1 MVQLTRY
8 LLSRSGILPCTILRC
23 SPFTSECASHMARRG
38 GSARGMFIWLVR
50 IGKKY
55 IHGGFES
62 NRPIVTVIESMWGPV
77 LWGLFKSVSGSGED
91 REWVESWMWAP
102 GAVNQNRYC
111 RLLRRGIIKKVLSN
125 FTNAGSLFYALAT
138 CRWIL
143 SLDSYKQLR
152 SNGQELY
159 CTQTHSSGGRKGV
172 KTREARRRGGGESE
186 IMRDNE
192 SVGGVVPENTKWA
205 WGRGR
210 ETAGESREKTVEEEE
225 CIIVYYII
233 EDEVWHQQRPTESGI
248 FLLSRSWSYVV
259 LMQIKWHWR
268 SNTMRDSHSL

>member
-1 MVQLTRY
+1 MHPRWSNLRDICCLDLESFPAPSY
-8 LLSRSGILPCTILRC
+8 AALRLRLSV
-23 SPFTSECASHMARRG
+23 RRTWPEGG

-172 KTREARRRGGGESE
+172 KTREARRRGGGV
-186 IMRDNE
+186 RNNE
-192 SVGGVVPENTKWA
+192 
-205 WGRGR
+205 R
-210 ETAGESREKTVEEEE
+210 
-225 CIIVYYII
+225 
-233 EDEVWHQQRPTESGI
+233 
-248 FLLSRSWSYVV
+248 
-259 LMQIKWHWR
+259 
-268 SNTMRDSHSL
+268 

>member
-23 SPFTSECASHMARRG
+23 SPFTSECASQMARRG

-111 RLLRRGIIKKVLSN
+111 RLLRRGVIKKVLSN

-143 SLDSYKQLR
+143 SLDSVAGFLQAIKVKRTGPILYTNTQL
-152 SNGQELY
+152 
-159 CTQTHSSGGRKGV
+159 GRKKGSQDERGEE
-172 KTREARRRGGGESE
+172 KGGGSQ
-186 IMRDNE
+186 
-192 SVGGVVPENTKWA
+192 K
-205 WGRGR
+205 
-210 ETAGESREKTVEEEE
+210 
-225 CIIVYYII
+225 
-233 EDEVWHQQRPTESGI
+233 
-248 FLLSRSWSYVV
+248 
-259 LMQIKWHWR
+259 
-268 SNTMRDSHSL
+268 